1 MRAPQTLLLVTLL
14 AGPSIARPATAQP
27 ASPGED
33 YRIGP
38 GDVVALQVFEEPSL
52 NVERQVSPSGS
63 VALPLLGDVPLAGR
77 TQVEAEALIK
87 GELEKSYLQRA
98 TVTLEIKEYRSRKV
112 SLLGAVRTPGSQFMS
127 GDLTL
132 FQAIT
137 AAGGLTEQH
146 GGTIRILRR
155 ADNGLYDQ
163 LEIPVDELLINGD
176 PMFNVPLRPD
186 DVVNVV
192 AAQEVTVYFIGEVA
206 QPGAV
211 SLNTRSPVTLL
222 TAIARAGGLTD
233 RAASR
238 IVVRR
243 KQPDG
248 STREIEAHYPR
259 LLAGDEPDVGLQE
272 GDLIVV
278 KESFF

>member
-1 MRAPQTLLLVTLL
+1 MRASSSLILSTLLLAPLV
-14 AGPSIARPATAQP
+14 ARPAVAQP
-27 ASPGED
+27 ATPGED

-52 NVERQVSPSGS
+52 NVERQVGPGGS
-63 VALPLLGDVPLAGR
+63 IALPLLGDVPLVGR
-77 TQVEAEALIK
+77 TQAEAEALIK
-87 GELEKSYLQRA
+87 GQLERSYLQRA

-127 GDLTL
+127 GDLSL

-163 LEIPVDELLINGD
+163 LEIPVDALLVSGD
-176 PMFNVPLRPD
+176 PMFNVPLRPN

-211 SLNTRSPVTLL
+211 SLTTRSPVTLL

-238 IVVRR
+238 ILVKR
-243 KQPDG
+243 KMPDG

-259 LLAGDEPDVGLQE
+259 LLAGEEPDVELQE